1 MLDTLTIK
9 IRENQLTH
17 VLSEKAKFNS
27 KKIFSDF
34 FFEGEPVRVKDSEG
48 FVVKAKGDKIVV
60 PLITGGIKTLSRKNV
75 EKMLSEI

>member
-1 MLDTLTIK
+1 MIDTLTIK

-27 KKIFSDF
+27 KIIFSVF

-48 FVVKAKGDKIVV
+48 FVVKAKGNKIVV